1 MDLPAKTQMAPLQK
15 LHSDLPSGTVK
26 CKLQLLPASPA
37 FLLGQVGQGMSYS
50 TATWGILSREVIGI
64 CFKYCLTPCI
74 RDWLSQDKFIA
85 YTALRFA
92 QIAPGIMFHVTVES
106 CLYLSFIAKSFLMFL
121 DNLYK
126 IWLVFV
132 FVFLFP
138 LKARKRKVILKRP
151 NIYHIVNSNAVG
163 INNDVAIET

>member
-1 MDLPAKTQMAPLQK
+1 
-15 LHSDLPSGTVK
+15 
-26 CKLQLLPASPA
+26 
-37 FLLGQVGQGMSYS
+37 
-50 TATWGILSREVIGI
+50 
-64 CFKYCLTPCI
+64 
-74 RDWLSQDKFIA
+74 
-85 YTALRFA
+85 
-92 QIAPGIMFHVTVES
+92 MFHVTVES

-132 FVFLFP
+132 FVFLFS